1 MIRTPPSASPS
12 LAWRTIGDARD
23 ARSCNAFATLSNTM
37 ATYEEEYC
45 ELEESRLSRLL
56 APACLA
62 LEEQVRMAYEQY
74 LGQRNDQ
81 EEETCQ

>member
-1 MIRTPPSASPS
+1 
-12 LAWRTIGDARD
+12 
-23 ARSCNAFATLSNTM
+23 M
-37 ATYEEEYC
+37 ATYEDEYC

-74 LGQRNDQ
+74 RGQRSDQ